1 MQKIRSQLLNSNKC
15 VEAEN
20 DRRSRVLLAQA
31 PRPSALSAHDRRW
44 AEFIKVNTGFINEK
58 FEIDL
63 RFKRMKLCI
72 EGQLHA
78 INCEK
83 CEIIAI
89 QAISTK

>member
-1 MQKIRSQLLNSNKC
+1 MNSENK
-15 VEAEN
+15 AG
-20 DRRSRVLLAQA
+20 SRVLLMQH
-31 PRPSALSAHDRRW
+31 PCPSLISGYDPRW